1 LLTRQLAIQ
10 CIYGGAKDLPDEGHG
25 HEGEPCLRD
34 NGNHA
39 RPVKDRRLP
48 LRVHVSFPE
57 VVDDEREGMH
67 QRQRKH
73 HPAHPSVEDH
83 QLVVADPR
91 QQRDRILLG
100 AQYEDKRQARN
111 AHPARPRCKRWAVA
125 EGQRLCVGPAVGLWT
140 QCHGEEEDDTCGTE
154 EEDAEGG
161 REPVEKV
168 DFPGLVG
175 EVAEAGL
182 GAAVEGRALQG
193 SRGEEREGGGE
204 GKEDDGRH
212 QEGDREE
219 AKAVVGFIPGR
230 G

>member
-1 LLTRQLAIQ
+1 MNGKVCTTASANITQLTHRWKTISWSWLIRVNSVIGFSLA
-10 CIYGGAKDLPDEGHG
+10 
-25 HEGEPCLRD
+25 
-34 NGNHA
+34 
-39 RPVKDRRLP
+39 
-48 LRVHVSFPE
+48 
-57 VVDDEREGMH
+57 
-67 QRQRKH
+67 
-73 HPAHPSVEDH
+73 PSM
-83 QLVVADPR
+83 
-91 QQRDRILLG
+91 
-100 AQYEDKRQARN
+100 KRQARN

-125 EGQRLCVGPAVGLWT
+125 EGQRLRVGPVVGLWA

-161 REPVEKV
+161 REPAEKV

-212 QEGDREE
+212 QEGDRGE
-219 AKAVVGFIPGR
+219 AKAMVGFIPGR